1 MPLDN
6 IPAIRRFNGHTP
18 TLGERCFV
26 DPAAT
31 VIGDVELGDDS
42 SVWPGAV
49 IRGDMHSIRIGQR
62 SSIQDGTVVH
72 ITHASDYNPGGWP
85 TTIGD
90 DVTVGHNVTLH
101 GCTLGNCILVGIG
114 STVMDGVVVEDNVI
128 IGAGTLVPPG
138 KTLKSGHLYFGSPC
152 KQARALTQ
160 GEIDYFPYT
169 AGNYVKLKNQYLAEI
184 D

>member
-1 MPLDN
+1 MPLDKS
-6 IPAIRRFNGHTP
+6 PAIRRFNGHTP
-18 TLGERCFV
+18 KLGERCFV
-26 DPAAT
+26 DAAAT

-85 TTIGD
+85 TTIGN

-152 KQARALTQ
+152 KQARALTPS
-160 GEIDYFPYT
+160 EIAYFPYT
-169 AGNYVKLKNQYLAEI
+169 AGNYVKLKDQYLAEQ

>member
-1 MPLDN
+1 
-6 IPAIRRFNGHTP
+6 
-18 TLGERCFV
+18 
-26 DPAAT
+26 
-31 VIGDVELGDDS
+31 
-42 SVWPGAV
+42 
-49 IRGDMHSIRIGQR
+49 MHSIRIGQR

-169 AGNYVKLKNQYLAEI
+169 AGNYVKLKNQYLVEI